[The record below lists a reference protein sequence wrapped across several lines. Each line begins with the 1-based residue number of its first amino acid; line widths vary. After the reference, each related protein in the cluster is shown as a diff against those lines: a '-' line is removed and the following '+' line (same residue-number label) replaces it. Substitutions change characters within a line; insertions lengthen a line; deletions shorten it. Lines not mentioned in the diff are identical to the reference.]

1 MEWIDEAIVLSSRA
15 HGETAAIVTLLT
27 AEHGRHAGLMAG
39 GQGHK
44 AQPVLQTGNYVKAQ
58 WRARLLDHLG
68 HYSCDLLT
76 SYGARWLDHSEILT
90 IIASACA
97 VTEVSLPE
105 RQPMPGVYEGLR
117 ALLSLTDADLW
128 GPAYVKWEMSLL
140 QALGY
145 GLDLSQCAANGT
157 SHDLAYVSP
166 RTGRA
171 VSRAAGEPY
180 HEKLFPLPGFLLG
193 FGEWRPIDIWEGLQL
208 TGHFLARYVFA
219 HVQNRVLMN
228 QAGDLP
234 NARQRLADFYRC
246 EDEQDKLLSSDN
258 AVA

>member
-1 MEWIDEAIVLSSRA
+1 MEWIDEAIVLSSRP
-15 HGETAAIVTLLT
+15 HGESAAIVTLLT

-44 AQPVLQTGNYVKAQ
+44 AQPVLQTGNQVKAK

-68 HYSCDLLT
+68 HYVCDLMT
-76 SYGARWLDHSEILT
+76 CHAASWLDSPEVLA
-90 IIASACA
+90 IIASACV
-97 VTEVSLPE
+97 VTEASLPE

-117 ALLSLTDADLW
+117 TLFSLRDPDLW

-145 GLDLSQCAANGT
+145 GLDLSQCAASGSVHN
-157 SHDLAYVSP
+157 LAYVSP

-171 VSRAAGEPY
+171 VSREAGEPY
-180 HEKLFPLPGFLLG
+180 HEKLFPLPSFLLG
-193 FGEWRPIDIWEGLQL
+193 FGEWQAADILQGLEL
-208 TGHFLARYVFA
+208 TGHFLSRHVFVHA
-219 HVQNRVLMN
+219 QNRLSVV

-234 NARQRLADFYRC
+234 QARQRLTDYYRNAS
-246 EDEQDKLLSSDN
+246 EQVAASTAQN